1 MPASFEALFGPIS
14 PAALALGVVTM
25 LAAGFLRG
33 FVGFG
38 ASMLIVMVLSLVLGP
53 VAAVPIANVVGVPAT
68 LQLLPSAFREG
79 DRSFILPFFVTSL
92 IAAPIGTL
100 VLITLDAA
108 LMNIAIALFVLAMLA
123 LLYRGWNLPTTVNP
137 GIMVSFGLGAGF
149 VQGAGGVGGPPAVV
163 VALAR
168 PGTVQSQRGNVVGAV
183 SALSLASL
191 FPFWYLGL
199 FTREVLL
206 LSLLFFP
213 LYSGG
218 TWVGARYFAVKG
230 GRHYRNAAMLALA
243 VIGVVTLGVALRD
256 YLAG

>member
-53 VAAVPIANVVGVPAT
+53 VAAVPIANLTGTPASV
-68 LQLLPSAFREG
+68 QLLPAAIRDG
-79 DRSFILPFFVTSL
+79 DRAFIIPFFVTSV
-92 IAAPIGTL
+92 IAAPIGAL

-123 LLYRGWNLPTTVNP
+123 LLYRGWKLPTTVNP

-168 PGTVQSQRGNVVGAV
+168 PGTAQSQRGNVIGAV

-191 FPFWYLGL
+191 IPFWYLGL

-218 TWVGARYFAVKG
+218 TWVGARYFAGKG
-230 GRHYRNAAMLALA
+230 GQHYRNAAMLALA
-243 VIGVVTLGVALRD
+243 VVGVVTLGVAIRD
-256 YLAG
+256 FLAG

>member
-1 MPASFEALFGPIS
+1 MPASFETLFGPIS
-14 PAALALGVVTM
+14 PAAFVLAVVAM

-53 VAAVPIANVVGVPAT
+53 VAAVPIANLVGVPAT
-68 LQLLPSAFREG
+68 VQLLPGAFREG

-123 LLYRGWNLPTTVNP
+123 LLYRGWKLPTSVNP
-137 GIMVSFGLGAGF
+137 GIMVGFGLGAGF

-168 PGTVQSQRGNVVGAV
+168 PGTAQSQRGNVIGAV

-191 FPFWYLGL
+191 FPFWYHGL
-199 FTREVLL
+199 FTGEVLL
-206 LSLLFFP
+206 LSLLFIP
-213 LYSGG
+213 IYSGM
-218 TWVGARYFAVKG
+218 TWVGARYFAGKG

-243 VIGVVTLGVALRD
+243 VVGLVTLCVAIRD
-256 YLAG
+256 YLTG

>member
-1 MPASFEALFGPIS
+1 MPASFEALLGPVS
-14 PAALALGVVTM
+14 PAAFALAVVTM

-53 VAAVPIANVVGVPAT
+53 VAAVPIANLTGAPAS
-68 LQLLPSAFREG
+68 LQLLPAAIRDG
-79 DRSFILPFFVTSL
+79 DRSFVIPFFVTSI

-100 VLITLDAA
+100 LLITLDAA

-123 LLYRGWNLPTTVNP
+123 MLYRGWKLLTTVNP
-137 GIMVSFGLGAGF
+137 CIMVGFGLGAGF

-168 PGTVQSQRGNVVGAV
+168 PGTVQSQRSNVVGAV

-191 FPFWYLGL
+191 FTFWYHGL

-206 LSLLFFP
+206 MSLLFFP
-213 LYSGG
+213 LYSGA
-218 TWVGARYFAVKG
+218 TWVGVRYFAGKG
-230 GRHYRNAAMLALA
+230 GKHYRNAALLALA
-243 VIGVVTLGVALRD
+243 VIGVVTLT
-256 YLAG
+256 LAVRNFIAG